1 MSPVRE
7 VLPDGTRV
15 YTNGVRYKPLTAA
28 ERVNGVN
35 QPDDPRA
42 VRFHTRWFIPLDLLP
57 DEKRCMPLTR
67 PDDATLR
74 HRASCICE
82 VCRRPQAPI
91 LWRRARRTV
100 RYRT

>member
-15 YTNGVRYKPLTAA
+15 YTNGVRYKPVPAS

-35 QPDDPRA
+35 RPADPRA
-42 VRFHTRWFIPLDLLP
+42 VRFHTRWFLPLNVLP
-57 DEKRCMPLTR
+57 DDERLMPLTR

-74 HRASCICE
+74 HRASCTCE
-82 VCRRPQAPI
+82 VCQRPQARI
-91 LWRRARRTV
+91 LWRRARRSA
-100 RYRT
+100 RR